1 MTTSGNRLVA
11 RIGVL
16 TLGSL
21 LLLAGVA
28 GIFLPVLPGIALLA
42 GGIALMAREFAWA
55 RRVLDEATSRIGD
68 LRGRSRDDEDRR
80 AA

>member
-42 GGIALMAREFAWA
+42 GGIALLAREFTWA
-55 RRVLDEATSRIGD
+55 RRVLDEAGSRMD
-68 LRGRSRDDEDRR
+68 HLRRRSGDDEDRR

>member
-55 RRVLDEATSRIGD
+55 RRVLDEATSRIAD